1 MALNWAW
8 TVFFAIVAYSLYS
21 YFGQRVGASPTA
33 WRAATVPFTDWL
45 NFGLILAGTLA
56 FSLALFF
63 GGRASA
69 FAVTVV
75 IALGVVVSFAFAA
88 MVGGVAVKPLHLG
101 GIAMILTG
109 IACLR

>member
-1 MALNWAW
+1 MALNWSW
-8 TVFFAIVAYSLYS
+8 TVFFAIVAYTFYS
-21 YFGQRVGASPTA
+21 YFGLRVGASPTA
-33 WRAATVPFTDWL
+33 WRAATVPFTDWVNL
-45 NFGLILAGTLA
+45 SVILAGTVA

-75 IALGVVVSFAFAA
+75 IALGVVVSFGFAA
-88 MVGGVAVKPLHLG
+88 VVGGVAVKPLHLG
-101 GIAMILTG
+101 GLALILSG